1 METRG
6 RWSVAVLGATLRTG
20 SRRTES
26 GKGLWAA
33 YVFIWQA
40 ICSLW
45 LSRGCLPELDV
56 GTPLGEEGGHGMLSV
71 GPTGG
76 VDGAGED
83 LASVLL

>member
-1 METRG
+1 M
-6 RWSVAVLGATLRTG
+6 
-20 SRRTES
+20 
-26 GKGLWAA
+26 
-33 YVFIWQA
+33 FIWQA

-56 GTPLGEEGGHGMLSV
+56 RTPLGEEGGHGMLSV